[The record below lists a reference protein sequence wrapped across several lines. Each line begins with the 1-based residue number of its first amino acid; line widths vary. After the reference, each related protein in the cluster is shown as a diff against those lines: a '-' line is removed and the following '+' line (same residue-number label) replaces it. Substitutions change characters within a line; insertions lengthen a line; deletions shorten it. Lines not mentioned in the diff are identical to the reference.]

1 MKMPKVWEIL
11 EKFKGL
17 CRLRG
22 WRASENEDLVEVG
35 EEYHNFLYTRDVH
48 PSSFKKIASSRKCA
62 VREGLSYKIIEAS
75 YTAWL
80 FLEPPSKMLLR
91 TIFENPE
98 FSERIALYDLSPL
111 LEGRSLCTK
120 INNTESLVFQEF
132 EHFLE
137 KELNVKLKPLTLSSG
152 HSLLNDIAVEG

>member
-11 EKFKGL
+11 EKFKNL

-22 WRASENEDLVEVG
+22 WKASENEDLVEVG
-35 EEYHNFLYTRDVH
+35 DEYHTFLYARDVH
-48 PSSFKKIASSRKCA
+48 PSSFKKIVSNRKCT
-62 VREGLSYKIIEAS
+62 VREGLSYKIVESS

-98 FSERIALYDLSPL
+98 FAERIALYDISPL
-111 LEGRSLCTK
+111 LEGKNLCTK
-120 INNTESLVFQEF
+120 VNMTESLVFQEF

-137 KELNVKLKPLTLSSG
+137 RELNVKVKPIRLSDS
-152 HSLLNDIAVEG
+152 HALLNDIVVEN